1 MSAPEAF
8 TSDLYIK
15 IVCTEKK
22 KKRYSVLKYANSEAT
37 SRIYPKFSMM
47 FSLYHSWPKIDI

>member
-22 KKRYSVLKYANSEAT
+22 KKKKRYSELKYANSEAT

-47 FSLYHSWPKIDI
+47 FSPYHS